1 MNPPRE
7 CLTQVRIY
15 FAPCGIGLGHAARL
29 LPIAQRFR
37 SEGATINFST
47 YEDAI
52 QYVRGQGFP
61 VISAPPIQFQYGED
75 GVFDVR
81 RTFAK
86 GPRNLL
92 NFLGQVAYE
101 TTSIEAFKPDVV
113 VSDSRLSSLVAA
125 RIMNAPRV
133 LIINQLKVLIPHIRE
148 LTKRREE
155 MKSFLERVGLEILT
169 TLWHSSPLIL
179 VPDFPYPYTI
189 SKSNLM
195 VSKRGLERVAFIG
208 PIIKQRPEDLPSKEG
223 LRKKLALPSRKPV
236 IFANYNGTTLEKTV
250 SSQVLD
256 PLFKGLADE
265 FFIVISHGLPNGNSS
280 QVEEETLRVYN
291 WLPMKCEMLR
301 ACDIFVSACGHTSL
315 AEAMYFGV
323 PTLLLPTAGH
333 SERIGNATSVEGF
346 GASILLRQE
355 GLTTTS
361 LRSAARRLIK
371 ERSFQQQAKK
381 IQSEI
386 SRFNAV
392 DSAVSAIRASTLR
405 S

>member
-1 MNPPRE
+1 
-7 CLTQVRIY
+7 VRIY

-29 LPIAQRFR
+29 LPIAERFQR
-37 SEGATINFST
+37 EGATINFST

-52 QYVRGQGFP
+52 AFVKRQGFP
-61 VISAPPIQFQYGED
+61 VISSPPIQFQYGED

-125 RIMNAPRV
+125 RMLNAPRV
-133 LIINQLKVLIPHIRE
+133 LIINQLRVLIPHVRE

-155 MKSFLERVGLEILT
+155 VKTFFERVGLEILT

-179 VPDFPYPYTI
+179 VPDFPHPYTI

-208 PIIKQRPEDLPSKEG
+208 PIIKQRPEELPSKESI
-223 LRKKLALPSRKPV
+223 RKKLDLPARKPV
-236 IFANYNGTTLEKTV
+236 IFANYNGTNLEKTV
-250 SSQVLD
+250 SRQLLD
-256 PLFKGLADE
+256 PLLAELTDE
-265 FFIVISHGLPNGNSS
+265 FFVVVSHGLPNGNSLDI
-280 QVEEETLRVYN
+280 EDKNLRVYN
-291 WLPMKCEMLR
+291 WLPQKYEMLHG
-301 ACDIFVSACGHTSL
+301 CDAFISTCGHTSL
-315 AEAMYFGV
+315 AEAMYYGV
-323 PTLLLPTAGH
+323 PTLLVPTSSH
-333 SERIGNATSVEGF
+333 TERIGNARSVEGF
-346 GASILLRQE
+346 GASLLLKQE
-355 GLTTTS
+355 DLTAVS
-361 LRSAARRLIK
+361 LRSAARHLTK
-371 ERSFQQQAKK
+371 ERSFHERAKK

-392 DSAVSAIRASTLR
+392 DSAVSAIRASTLW

>member
-1 MNPPRE
+1 MNPQRE

-29 LPIAQRFR
+29 LPIAERFR
-37 SEGATINFST
+37 REGATINFST

-52 QYVRGQGFP
+52 AYVKGQGFP
-61 VISAPPIQFQYGED
+61 VISSPPIQFQYGED

-125 RIMNAPRV
+125 RIMNVPRV
-133 LIINQLKVLIPHIRE
+133 LIINQLRVLIPHLRE

-155 MKSFLERVGLEILT
+155 VKTFFERVGLEILT

-189 SKSNLM
+189 SKANLM

-208 PIIKQRPEDLPSKEG
+208 PIIKQRPEELPPKESI
-223 LRKKLALPSRKPV
+223 RKKLNLSSRIPV
-236 IFANYNGTTLEKTV
+236 IFANYNGTNMEKTMCR
-250 SSQVLD
+250 QLLD
-256 PLFKGLADE
+256 PILTELADE
-265 FFIVISHGLPNGNSS
+265 FYVVISHGIPNGNSLDIK
-280 QVEEETLRVYN
+280 EKNLRVYN
-291 WLPMKCEMLR
+291 WLPQKYEMLR
-301 ACDIFVSACGHTSL
+301 ACDTFISTCGHTSL
-315 AEAMYFGV
+315 AEAMYYGT
-323 PTLLLPTAGH
+323 PTLLVPTSGH
-333 SERIGNATSVEGF
+333 TERIGNATSVEGF
-346 GASILLRQE
+346 GASLLLKQE
-355 GLTTTS
+355 DLTAVS
-361 LRSAARRLIK
+361 LRSAARRLTK
-371 ERSFQQQAKK
+371 ERSFQEQAKK

-392 DSAVSAIRASTLR
+392 DSAVSATRASTL
-405 S
+405 

>member
-1 MNPPRE
+1 M
-7 CLTQVRIY
+7 RIY

-29 LPIAQRFR
+29 LPIAQRFL

-52 QYVRGQGFP
+52 GYIKGQGFP

-92 NFLGQVAYE
+92 NFLGQVAFE

-133 LIINQLKVLIPHIRE
+133 LIINQLRVLIPHIHE

-155 MKSFLERVGLEILT
+155 MKTFFERVGLEILT

-179 VPDFPYPYTI
+179 VPDFPHPYTI

-195 VSKRGLERVAFIG
+195 VSKRGLDRVAFIG
-208 PIIKQRPEDLPSKEG
+208 PIIKKRPEDLPSKES
-223 LRKKLALPSRKPV
+223 LRKKLGLPSRKPV

-256 PLFKGLADE
+256 PLLKELADE
-265 FFIVISHGLPNGNSS
+265 FFVVISHGLPNGNSMH
-280 QVEEETLRVYN
+280 VEEESLRVHN
-291 WLPMKCEMLR
+291 WFPQKCEMLR
-301 ACDIFVSACGHTSL
+301 ASDIFVSACGHTSL

-323 PTLLLPTAGH
+323 PTLLLPTPGH
-333 SERIGNATSVEGF
+333 TERIGNATSVEAF
-346 GASILLRQE
+346 GASLLLRQE
-355 GLTTTS
+355 DLTTAS

-371 ERSFQQQAKK
+371 ERTFQQHAKK

-392 DSAVSAIRASTLR
+392 DSAVSAIRASTI
-405 S
+405 

>member
-1 MNPPRE
+1 M
-7 CLTQVRIY
+7 RIY

-37 SEGATINFST
+37 IEGATINFST
-47 YEDAI
+47 YEDAVE
-52 QYVRGQGFP
+52 YVKGQGFP

-133 LIINQLKVLIPHIRE
+133 LIINQLRVLIPHIRE
-148 LTKRREE
+148 LTRRREE
-155 MKSFLERVGLEILT
+155 MKTFFERVGLEILT

-179 VPDFPYPYTI
+179 VPDFPSPYTI

-195 VSKRGLERVAFIG
+195 VTKRGLERVAFIG
-208 PIIKQRPEDLPSKEG
+208 PIIRQRPEDLPSKEF
-223 LRKKLALPSRKPV
+223 LRKKLGLPSRKPV
-236 IFANYNGTTLEKTV
+236 VFANYNGTTLEKIV
-250 SSQVLD
+250 SCQILD
-256 PLFKGLADE
+256 PLLKELVDE
-265 FFIVISHGLPNGNSS
+265 FFVVISHGLPSGNSLE
-280 QVEEETLRVYN
+280 VEEESLRVYN
-291 WLPMKCEMLR
+291 WIPQKCEMLR
-301 ACDIFVSACGHTSL
+301 ACDIFVSTCGHTSL
-315 AEAMYFGV
+315 AEAMYFGT
-323 PTLLLPTAGH
+323 PTLLLPTTRH
-333 SERIGNATSVEGF
+333 TERIGNATSVEGF
-346 GASILLRQE
+346 GASILLTQE
-355 GLTTTS
+355 DLTS
-361 LRSAARRLIK
+361 ASVRSAARRLIK
-371 ERSFQQQAKK
+371 ERAFQQQAKK
-381 IQSEI
+381 IQLEI

-392 DSAVSAIRASTLR
+392 DSAVSAIRASTIG